1 MDIFIEQLVKKNRE
15 AKDYLVI
22 VGGIIAALLV
32 VYILGSLMLAVPY
45 VGFVIFIVVCGRR
58 SRLYNRLSSG
68 QWVSEKG
75 WTVGVGVVDAII
87 NLKKR
92 KRLTELNA
100 REIELMGTRSNPNF
114 ERYLNNPAYKKVYAC
129 IDKNREDLC
138 FVIYNED
145 GAGKMLLFS
154 PNEEIRNGFKK
165 YNTQKVEL
173 D

>member
-45 VGFVIFIVVCGRR
+45 VGFVIFIVVCGLIYL
-58 SRLYNRLSSG
+58 LYNLITSVNMEYEYAFTNG
-68 QWVSEKG
+68 DFD
-75 WTVGVGVVDAII
+75 VDAII

-100 REIELMGTRSNPNF
+100 REIELMGSRSNTNF
-114 ERYLNNPAYKKVYAC
+114 ERYLNNPAY
-129 IDKNREDLC
+129 
-138 FVIYNED
+138 
-145 GAGKMLLFS
+145 
-154 PNEEIRNGFKK
+154 
-165 YNTQKVEL
+165 
-173 D
+173 